1 MTGVS
6 SYTPYYRWI
15 EVGIESSNGMRE
27 RDRDRDREIKK
38 PGRNQVSRSDARGGK
53 LSKVESK
60 TR

>member
-38 PGRNQVSRSDARGGK
+38 PGRNQVSRSDIEVGN
-53 LSKVESK
+53 SKKGEQG
-60 TR
+60 RE